1 MKIVLKNVEK
11 QEFSAENITEFIM
24 TETVGAACSCV
35 QLKFKSDCPVGE
47 IVSAKVYHNEKL
59 VFNGFCD
66 NQRLS
71 QCSQGFDISIY
82 ARSSAAILVD
92 NEAKPFT
99 YKAPSAKQLCLNN
112 TEQFGFKCCL
122 PEISCNYKYQV
133 TKGTSAYG
141 AVNNFVS
148 LITGIPVYVT
158 PENEIKIYEKSRK
171 EKNLSNYDIIS
182 FTAVINRS
190 EPVSKI
196 HYKKETSAFYNIH
209 MESQTAAEIGISRE
223 RYLNLSS
230 FPQWQRDYC
239 AAEKLKASFENYK
252 ILELQVNG
260 YVSDELY
267 SPFFY
272 SGKSG
277 DFRDYILTEK
287 KYCQSGDSEITK
299 LILKKA
305 IDAKENIYVD

>member
-11 QEFSAENITEFIM
+11 KEFSADDITEFVM

-47 IVSAKVYHNEKL
+47 IASVKVYHNEKI

-66 NQRLS
+66 NQRISL
-71 QCSQGFDISIY
+71 CSRGFDISIY

-112 TEQFGFKCCL
+112 TERFGFKCCL

-133 TKGTSAYG
+133 IKGTSAYG

-148 LITGIPVYVT
+148 LIAGIPVYVT
-158 PENEIKIYEKSRK
+158 PDNEIKIFEKSSK
-171 EKNLSNYDIIS
+171 EKDLGNYDIIS

-196 HYKKETSAFYNIH
+196 NYKKEASTFYNIH
-209 MESQTAAEIGISRE
+209 IESQTAAGIGLSRE

-239 AAEKLKASFENYK
+239 ATEKLKASFESYE

-260 YVSDELY
+260 YVTDELY
-267 SPFFY
+267 STFFY
-272 SGKSG
+272 SGELGYFS
-277 DFRDYILTEK
+277 DYILTEK
-287 KYCQSGDSEITK
+287 KYCRSGDSEITK
-299 LILKKA
+299 LILKKK